1 MIKYAMIKAILSA
14 LAVTA
19 PIAETTYLYTGI
31 YYSDIQSVVDSEGE
45 EWGYDAEL
53 ADGTPVII
61 TFDSQNTDSRYDD
74 VITGLTEIKPQQ
86 LRTHHSQSVRKTGFE
101 QELLGK
107 YIKHKL
113 AQVLY
118 GVSMFMI
125 LTVPPLAMI
134 IHWIL
139 RG

>member
-19 PIAETTYLYTGI
+19 PIAETTYLDTGI

-53 ADGTPVII
+53 PDGTPVI

-74 VITGLTEIKPQQ
+74 VITGLTEIK
-86 LRTHHSQSVRKTGFE
+86 G
-101 QELLGK
+101 
-107 YIKHKL
+107 
-113 AQVLY
+113 
-118 GVSMFMI
+118 
-125 LTVPPLAMI
+125 
-134 IHWIL
+134 
-139 RG
+139 

>member
-53 ADGTPVII
+53 ADGTP
-61 TFDSQNTDSRYDD
+61 
-74 VITGLTEIKPQQ
+74 
-86 LRTHHSQSVRKTGFE
+86 
-101 QELLGK
+101 
-107 YIKHKL
+107 
-113 AQVLY
+113 
-118 GVSMFMI
+118 
-125 LTVPPLAMI
+125 
-134 IHWIL
+134 
-139 RG
+139 

>member
-19 PIAETTYLYTGI
+19 PIAETTYLDTGI

-53 ADGTPVII
+53 PDGTPVII

-74 VITGLTEIKPQQ
+74 VINRLMTYEQWLELFKRQ
-86 LRTHHSQSVRKTGFE
+86 LR
-101 QELLGK
+101 K

>member
-1 MIKYAMIKAILSA
+1 MQSIRESASTEDYTLNKLLILPEKGENMIKYAMIKAILSA

-31 YYSDIQSVVDSEGE
+31 YYSDIHEGE

-74 VITGLTEIKPQQ
+74 VITGLTEIK
-86 LRTHHSQSVRKTGFE
+86 G
-101 QELLGK
+101 
-107 YIKHKL
+107 
-113 AQVLY
+113 
-118 GVSMFMI
+118 
-125 LTVPPLAMI
+125 
-134 IHWIL
+134 
-139 RG
+139 

>member
-61 TFDSQNTDSRYDD
+61 IFDSQNTDSRYDD
-74 VITGLTEIKPQQ
+74 VITELTEIK
-86 LRTHHSQSVRKTGFE
+86 G
-101 QELLGK
+101 
-107 YIKHKL
+107 
-113 AQVLY
+113 
-118 GVSMFMI
+118 
-125 LTVPPLAMI
+125 
-134 IHWIL
+134 
-139 RG
+139 